1 MPVCSACGRE
11 VPAAR
16 FCPACGAAL
25 PSAPEVQP
33 TVEGPTIP
41 DAPDSRPPS
50 SHPSSSVHGRFDP
63 GTRLG
68 SRYRVV
74 GLLGRG
80 GMGEVY
86 RADDLELNQSVALK
100 FLPERVSRN
109 AGDLARLRG
118 EVRTARQ
125 IAHPNV
131 CRTYDISEADGQ
143 VFVVMEYV
151 DGEDL
156 ASVLRRLGR
165 PSSDKALEIA
175 RQLCLGLGAA
185 HENGVV
191 HRDLKPA
198 NIMIDGRGRVRIT
211 DFGLAGTTEEIAAER
226 GSAGTPA
233 YMAPEQAR
241 SGAASPQSDIY
252 SLGLVLYE
260 VFTGKRATD
269 MTPRPDPTR
278 PSSDSSV
285 RTPSSLVPDI
295 DPAVERVILRCLE
308 QDPAR
313 RPQSAYAVFGALPG
327 GDPLAAAVAAGETPS
342 PELVANAGAEGSV
355 RPLYAGIAVLFVLA
369 GLVALSIIQGP
380 YLRGL
385 DRSQQVLSVRAEEM
399 LRHATGKAPPR
410 FSSNGLRY
418 APTAKDSTP
427 GADSLATTRRAVPRK
442 ATPSKQYWRRWSPS
456 PLVVM
461 DLHTAGS
468 TISDPPQTYPGS
480 GTIVLDTRGRLL
492 ALAVVPEA
500 VPDSAVRG
508 RVDWAGVLRAADR
521 DPADAV
527 AIAPPRGFAAPADT
541 IAAWRVSRPDV
552 AETTLV
558 VAAQG
563 GKITRVD
570 TFAGRAALGDLVVR
584 TSEKPLGL
592 QDWLLLSLFLLIP
605 IVGSIVLARHNIL
618 AGRGDLRGAFFIGI
632 TVVILYLLEYLFA
645 VNLGELGLFRILE
658 SLMNQ
663 APLGHALVHGVI
675 IALAYLAI
683 EPYVRRLWPGMLVS
697 WARLVSGRARD
708 PIVGRDLLIGGA
720 WGVTG
725 SLIEVG
731 LRFLVHHLGLDTEPL
746 QIRASTFAGL
756 LGPQAVV
763 SIVTIDL
770 AIGILRAT
778 TYITL
783 LVILRFVLRGNRA
796 AAIGILFVFA
806 AFWTEFGGKAM
817 LLSAAFGLVISA
829 IVLAVALRYGYL
841 ALMAGVFVGLLTS
854 DLPWTTE
861 VDAWFAPQVL
871 LSWGVVAAMMIY
883 GFVTAVGGRS
893 LFRDPLGHPGKGV
906 PDPARPR

>member
-16 FCPACGAAL
+16 FCPECGVAL
-25 PSAPEVQP
+25 SNSPAIGP
-33 TVEGPTIP
+33 TAESPTIP
-41 DAPDSRPPS
+41 DTPGSRPPS

-100 FLPERVSRN
+100 FLPESVSRN

-185 HENGVV
+185 HENGVI

-198 NIMIDGRGRVRIT
+198 NVMIDGRGRVRIT
-211 DFGLAGTTEEIAAER
+211 DFGLAGTAEEIAAER

-260 VFTGKRATD
+260 VFTGKRASD
-269 MTPRPDPTR
+269 MRPRPDPAR
-278 PSSDSSV
+278 PSTDSSV

-355 RPLYAGIAVLFVLA
+355 RPIYAGIAVLFVVA
-369 GLVALSIIQGP
+369 GLVAISIIQRP
-380 YLRGL
+380 YLSGL
-385 DRSQQVLSVRAEEM
+385 DRSPQVLSVRAEEM
-399 LRHATGKAPPR
+399 LRQATGKAPPR
-410 FSSNGLRY
+410 FSSDGFRY
-418 APTAKDSTP
+418 APVAKDSAS
-427 GADSLATTRRAVPRK
+427 GADSLVAARPRVQSKPARA
-442 ATPSKQYWRRWSPS
+442 KQYWRRWSPS
-456 PLVVM
+456 PLEVM
-461 DLHTAGS
+461 DIHIAGS
-468 TISDPPQTYPGS
+468 TVSDPPQTYPGS
-480 GTIVLDTRGRLL
+480 GTLVFDPGGRLL
-492 ALAVVPEA
+492 ALSIVPDA
-500 VPDSAVRG
+500 APDSAAREA
-508 RVDWAGVLRAADR
+508 VDWAGVLRAAGR
-521 DPADAV
+521 DPAGAV
-527 AIAPPRGFAAPADT
+527 PVPLPRGFAVQADT
-541 IAAWRVSRPDV
+541 IAAWRISATAL
-552 AETTLV
+552 AETTLA
-558 VAAQG
+558 VAAFE

-570 TFAGRAALGDLVVR
+570 TFAGRNALGDLVVR
-584 TSEKPLGL
+584 KSDDPGP
-592 QDWLLLSLFLLIP
+592 QDWMFLILLVVIP
-605 IVGSIVLARHNIL
+605 VVGSIVLARHNVRG
-618 AGRGDLRGAFFIGI
+618 GRGDLRGALFIGI
-632 TVVILYLLEYLFA
+632 SVLVLYLLEYLFA
-645 VNLGELGLFRILE
+645 VNLGELGFLRILDG
-658 SLMNQ
+658 LMNQ
-663 APLGHALVHGVI
+663 APLGHALIHGVFLS
-675 IALAYLAI
+675 LAYLAI

-697 WARLVSGRARD
+697 WARLVAGRLRD
-708 PIVGRDLLIGGA
+708 PIVGRDILVGGV
-720 WGVTG
+720 WGVAG
-725 SLIEVG
+725 ALLAIAHAHLP
-731 LRFLVHHLGLDTEPL
+731 LRLGLVTDPVLISAQTL
-746 QIRASTFAGL
+746 GTL
-756 LGPQAVV
+756 LGPQALI
-763 SIVTIDL
+763 STTTIDL
-770 AIGILRAT
+770 AIAALNAT
-778 TYITL
+778 IYLTL
-783 LVILRFVLRGNRA
+783 FVILRFVLRGNRA
-796 AAIGILFVFA
+796 AAIGMVIIFVPIFM
-806 AFWTEFGGKAM
+806 GSSGKAVWLDM
-817 LLSAAFGLVISA
+817 AYGLAVSATLLG
-829 IVLAVALRYGYL
+829 VALRYGYL
-841 ALMAGVFVGLLTS
+841 ALIAGSFLGSLAS
-854 DLPWTTE
+854 DLPFTT
-861 VDAWFAPQVL
+861 DLGAWFAPQVL
-871 LSWGVVAAMMIY
+871 LGWAVVAAMMIY
-883 GFVTAVGGRS
+883 GFLTAVGGRS
-893 LFRDPLGHPGKGV
+893 LFRDPLGHPGTGV